1 MNIPDNFLGLEENF
15 TNYKKSKV
23 AIMQVPYEGTVTY
36 RKGTSKGP
44 KAIIDASKEVEVY
57 DSELDYCPCD
67 LGISTLKPINVQGNP
82 EEVNNNIYKEIK
94 KNIEDNKFIIT
105 LGGEHSITS
114 AIVKAFKEKYNDLS
128 VLQLDAHSD
137 LRDTYQG
144 SKFNHACVMRGIF
157 DLETKF
163 TQVGIRSISDEEE
176 PFIKQN
182 KLNLFF
188 ARNIYNNETWFKDV
202 LGSLTDKVYIT
213 IDLDVFDPGIMP
225 AVGTPEPGGLDWY
238 RVINFLKELF
248 AKKNV
253 VGCDVVELS
262 PIKDNIAPDFLAAR
276 LVYKLIAYK
285 FSQTLKTN
293 K

>member
-1 MNIPDNFLGLEENF
+1 MNIPDNFLGLEENS
-15 TNYKKSKV
+15 TNTKKSKV

-44 KAIIDASKEVEVY
+44 KAIIEASKEVEVY
-57 DSELDYCPCD
+57 DNELDYCPCD

-82 EEVNNNIYKEIK
+82 EEVNNNTYKEIK

-114 AIVKAFKEKYNDLS
+114 AIVKAFKEKFNDLS

-137 LRDTYQG
+137 LRNSYQD
-144 SKFNHACVMRGIF
+144 SKFNHACVMRRIF
-157 DLETKF
+157 DLGLKF

-202 LGSLTDKVYIT
+202 LDSLTDNVYIT

-225 AVGTPEPGGLDWY
+225 SVGTPEPGGLDWY

-285 FSQTLKTN
+285 FHKI
-293 K
+293 